1 MNSYEEILRTV
12 HNVRKEKEVLE
23 NLSKSRFFFKE
34 GKTLVDK
41 FGIGFNLDSRFSTS
55 DGFKISLDAWEGH
68 YGNSGSSTPFS
79 FESDRFRRVFTD
91 VINENMEFIFKKMA
105 EKYSGIEKEKISDID
120 KKINELQELREK
132 IVKKDENQNQ
142 ENQ

>member
-1 MNSYEEILRTV
+1 MSYEEIVRAV
-12 HNVRKEKEVLE
+12 HNVREEKEVLE
-23 NLSKSRFFFKE
+23 KLSKSRFFFKE
-34 GKTLVDK
+34 GKAQVDK

-55 DGFKISLDAWEGH
+55 GEFKIRLDAWEGH

-79 FESDRFRRVFTD
+79 FDSEMFRRVFTD
-91 VINENMEFIFKKMA
+91 VVNENMEFIFKKMA

-120 KKINELQELREK
+120 KKIKELQELREK